1 MTSRFQGAFS
11 SDPVKAFGKH
21 VPHSQSFPKNVEPV
35 FQTRQVELR
44 KNFPIEPAHTNPA
57 FTEEAMSAFGKK
69 QKGEFAQID
78 SAFQSVRKN
87 DLFAENTFNPF
98 GKKVPRNVYDGESE
112 RKFVPENALTAQIQ
126 SVMDSQW
133 SSSAL
138 RKPSGKPSL
147 MIEEAEE
154 FPALGSK
161 KMEEM
166 FPALGSK
173 AQSTTSHNSKSPK
186 VSFSTLVKK
195 RAEED
200 AKLAEE
206 EAKRLAKQNEIARKR
221 QEEIENRKKMNA
233 LYKANVRVQTKK
245 SAVDECEVEKDEGIY
260 DEPLAEDCDAE
271 SMEDQDLDQE
281 QEQDDDEGVYS
292 GRDTLW

>member
-1 MTSRFQGAFS
+1 M
-11 SDPVKAFGKH
+11 
-21 VPHSQSFPKNVEPV
+21 PHSQSFPKDVGPV
-35 FQTRQVELR
+35 FQTRQVEVR
-44 KNFPIEPAHTNPA
+44 KNVFLEPVHVNPA

-87 DLFAENTFNPF
+87 DLFAENAFNPF
-98 GKKVPRNVYDGESE
+98 GKKVPKQHDPDYE
-112 RKFVPENALTAQIQ
+112 RKFAPETAQAQ
-126 SVMDSQW
+126 DASQW

-147 MIEEAEE
+147 HIEEAEE
-154 FPALGSK
+154 FPPLGSK
-161 KMEEM
+161 KMEDM

-173 AQSTTSHNSKSPK
+173 SLSNSSRTADSPK

-200 AKLAEE
+200 AKVAEE
-206 EAKRLAKQNEIARKR
+206 EAKRLAKERDIARKR

-233 LYKANVRVQTKK
+233 LYKATTRVNAKK
-245 SAVDECEVEKDEGIY
+245 AVVDDSEVEKDEGIY
-260 DEPLAEDCDAE
+260 EDPLVEDGDAE
-271 SMEDQDLDQE
+271 SMEDQDMDQE
-281 QEQDDDEGVYS
+281 QEEEDEGVYS
-292 GRDTLW
+292 GRDTIW

>member
-1 MTSRFQGAFS
+1 M
-11 SDPVKAFGKH
+11 
-21 VPHSQSFPKNVEPV
+21 PHSQSFPKNVEPV

-44 KNFPIEPAHTNPA
+44 KNFPLETVQTNPA

-98 GKKVPRNVYDGESE
+98 GKKVPRNVYDGEYE
-112 RKFVPENALTAQIQ
+112 RKFIPENALTAQIQ

-161 KMEEM
+161 KIEEM

-173 AQSTTSHNSKSPK
+173 GKSKSVSTTSRNADSPK

-206 EAKRLAKQNEIARKR
+206 EAKRLAKEQDIARKR

-233 LYKANVRVQTKK
+233 LYTANVRVQSKQT
-245 SAVDECEVEKDEGIY
+245 AVDECEVEKDEGIY
-260 DEPLAEDCDAE
+260 EEPLVDEGDAD
-271 SMEDQDLDQE
+271 SVEDQDLE
-281 QEQDDDEGVYS
+281 QEEEEEDEGVYS
-292 GRDTLW
+292 GRDTIW